1 MRIGVTTFGCDA
13 GRSGIGQYAV
23 HLLRELAG
31 LQAGIEVEAMVHES
45 EREIFV
51 GPTPQLSALC
61 LGDRLKN
68 PAMNVLWHQCV
79 LPRWCKRRAY
89 DVLFL
94 PAANRRVPAM
104 VPCPTVGTVH
114 DFSSI
119 HMKRK
124 YDPLR
129 VFYITRV
136 LPFLVRRLTRVIAD
150 SESTKRDV
158 VTFAR
163 VPEERVTVI
172 PLGVDRDRYFPRD
185 PEAVRARVAPKYGLV
200 PPYLL
205 YISRLEHPGKNHVRL
220 IRAFERLKTTTG
232 VPHQLVLAG
241 SDWTRAECVHR
252 AAEVSPYCRHIRFTG
267 YVPSEDL
274 PDLYGGADL
283 FVFPSLYEG
292 FGIPLLEAMDCAVP
306 VASSNVSSMP
316 EVVGEAG
323 ALFDPDDEEGMAA
336 TIKEILLDPGLRR
349 HYVEKGLKRVEH
361 FTWRTTAARTLEV
374 ILDAARAHEK
384 HSYV

>member
-1 MRIGVTTFGCDA
+1 MRIGMTTFGCD
-13 GRSGIGQYAV
+13 GGKSGIGQYAI
-23 HLLRELAG
+23 HLLRELPG
-31 LQAGIEVEAMVHES
+31 LQTGIEVEAMVHES

-51 GPTPQLSALC
+51 GSTPLLSALC
-61 LGDRLKN
+61 LDDRLKN
-68 PAMNVLWHQCV
+68 PPMNLLWHQCA

-94 PAANRRVPAM
+94 PAANRRIPAM

-119 HMKRK
+119 HMKGK

-129 VFYITRV
+129 VFYITQV
-136 LPFLVRRLTRVIAD
+136 LPFLVRRLTHVIAV
-150 SESTKRDV
+150 SESTKRDL

-163 VPEERVTVI
+163 VPGERVTVI
-172 PLGVDRDRYFPRD
+172 PHGVDLDRYFPRD
-185 PEAVRARVAPKYGLV
+185 PEAVRARVGSRYGLI

-220 IRAFERLKTTTG
+220 IHAFERLKATAG
-232 VPHQLVLAG
+232 IPHQLVLAG
-241 SDWTRAECVHR
+241 SDWTRAEYVHR
-252 AAEVSPYCRHIRFTG
+252 AAEASPYRRDIRFTG
-267 YVPSEDL
+267 YAPSEDL

-292 FGIPLLEAMDCAVP
+292 FGMPLLEAMACAAP
-306 VASSNVSSMP
+306 VACSNVSSLP

-323 ALFDPDDEEGMAA
+323 ALFDPHDEEAMAA
-336 TIKEILLDPGLRR
+336 TIKEVLLNPGLRR
-349 HYVEKGLKRVEH
+349 HYVEKGLERVKH

-374 ILDAARAHEK
+374 ILDAARAHK
-384 HSYV
+384 KRSHV